1 MINCQLHLEQHIV
14 ENFKGVNPP
23 LILYRVQLTQH
34 FAENEAG
41 REVSLLLMLVWM
53 KVEQCK
59 EEERGSFPLF
69 PTKLFHP

>member
-1 MINCQLHLEQHIV
+1 MINCQLHPEQHIN

-23 LILYRVQLTQH
+23 LILYRIQLTQH
-34 FAENEAG
+34 LAENEAG
-41 REVSLLLMLVWM
+41 REVSLLLMLVRM
-53 KVEQCK
+53 KGEQRK